1 MADDRAV
8 ADSDSEKNLIAAVDL
23 GSNSFHM
30 IVARIEGAHFH
41 VVDRLRE
48 AIRLGAGLN
57 EERMLTPEVQR
68 AALDAIARFGQ
79 RLRGMPQGKVKAVG
93 TNTLR
98 QARNSRGFLT
108 RARDVLGHP
117 IDIVSGVEEAR
128 LIHLGVVSAMR
139 APEQRHLV
147 IDIGGGSTELIVG
160 ERGKPVYMESLGM
173 GCVNMSQRYFAD
185 GQLRSKAFSRAVVQ
199 AELEIEPVKQHFLEL
214 GWHQAVGASGTIR
227 AIERMVVAAG
237 WSDAGITLSALNKL
251 RDAVLALG
259 SVAKLELPG
268 LAKDRAPV
276 LPGGLAVLIA
286 LFEALHIDTLHV
298 SERALREGLLYDLMG
313 RIHHEDVREASVRWL
328 MNRYAADPG
337 QAERVKQTALTLWQ
351 QAAPQW
357 NIAAEEHGLVLSWA
371 AQLHEVGLAVAHNDY
386 HHHGAYLVQH
396 GDMPGFTRQEQLL
409 VSVLIR
415 NHRRKFTP
423 ATFESL
429 SDEKT
434 ELARKLSLLLRLAV
448 LLHRSR
454 SAELDPS
461 LTLTADK
468 KTLRLQLPDGWLDA
482 HPLTHADL
490 ERERDH
496 LKSAKI
502 KLAFC

>member
-1 MADDRAV
+1 MADDKVAAN
-8 ADSDSEKNLIAAVDL
+8 ADSESSLIAAVDL

-57 EERMLTPEVQR
+57 EERMLTPDVQQ
-68 AALDAIARFGQ
+68 AAIDAIARFGQ
-79 RLRGMPQGKVKAVG
+79 RLRGMSHANVKAVG

-98 QARNSRGFLT
+98 QARNSRRFLS
-108 RARDVLGHP
+108 RARDALGHP
-117 IDIVSGVEEAR
+117 IDIISGVEEAR

-139 APEQRHLV
+139 APDQRHLV

-160 ERGKPVYMESLGM
+160 EKAKPIYMESLVM
-173 GCVNMSQRYFAD
+173 GCVNMSHRYFAD
-185 GQLRSKAFSRAVVQ
+185 GQLRSKAFARAVVQ
-199 AELEIEPVKQHFLEL
+199 AELEIEPAKQHFLEL

-227 AIERMVVAAG
+227 AIERAVVAAG
-237 WSDAGITLSALNKL
+237 WSDAGITLPALVKL
-251 RDAVLALG
+251 RDAMLAAG

-268 LAKDRAPV
+268 LAKDRAAV

-298 SERALREGLLYDLMG
+298 SDRALREGLLYDLMG
-313 RIHHEDVREASVRWL
+313 RIHHEDVREASVRL
-328 MNRYAADPG
+328 VMNRYAVDVD
-337 QAERVKQTALTLWQ
+337 QAERVKQTALSLWQ

-357 NIAAEEHGLVLSWA
+357 SVADEEHGLVLAWA

-386 HHHGAYLVQH
+386 HSHGAYLVQYS
-396 GDMPGFTRQEQLL
+396 DMPGFTRQEQLL

-415 NHRRKFTP
+415 NHRRKFAPT
-423 ATFESL
+423 TFESL

-434 ELARKLSLLLRLAV
+434 ELARKLSILLRLSV

-454 SAELDPS
+454 SADVNPPLK
-461 LTLTADK
+461 LIADK
-468 KTLRLQLPDGWLDA
+468 KTLRLQLPDGWLDV
-482 HPLTHADL
+482 HPLTRADL
-490 ERERDH
+490 EREREH
-496 LKSAKI
+496 LEAAKY
-502 KLAFC
+502 KLDFS